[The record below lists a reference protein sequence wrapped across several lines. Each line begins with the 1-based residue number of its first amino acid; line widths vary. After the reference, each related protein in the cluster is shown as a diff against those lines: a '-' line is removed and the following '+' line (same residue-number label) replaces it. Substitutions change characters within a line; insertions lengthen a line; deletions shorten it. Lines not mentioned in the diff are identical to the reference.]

1 MLAVCIDKR
10 HFLKDG
16 EHFFFLA
23 DTVWSIFT
31 NASMSDW
38 IRYLDY
44 RKKQGFNTLQINV
57 LPQWDRSKKMH
68 TRHPFPIDEQGYYD
82 VNQPDFDYFEN
93 AREMLDEA
101 HRRNFE
107 IALVLVWCSYVPGS
121 WADTLQRT
129 VILRKDDISR
139 YVSLVHQWFSSVSPI
154 YIISGDTGFE
164 SDDVIDYYEIALDTI
179 KTLSPESLTTLHI
192 RGRLSEIPSRL
203 KESEKIDFWFY
214 QSGHNAQHPEMA
226 YTLAQ
231 AFFND
236 YPEKPIINSE
246 PCYEMMGY
254 SRGQY
259 GRFDRVDV
267 RKAAWQSVLSG
278 ANAGIT
284 YGAHG
289 LWSWHTRD
297 SVYGTTM
304 GEGFLPPYQ
313 WDEALYFPGADD
325 YAWLKNFITHHH
337 LWYLEPYTGLCNTP
351 EPIRAARQKDAIFIY
366 VPYNVELSIKCE
378 SSFTQATI
386 VELESK
392 KNADMPL
399 VRKEGDAVIPM
410 TSFTGDCLYILHNGS
425 FVL

>member
-1 MLAVCIDKR
+1 MLAISTDKR

-23 DTVWSIFT
+23 DTVWSVFT
-31 NASMSDW
+31 NASMPDW
-38 IRYLDY
+38 ITYLEH

-57 LPQWDRSKKMH
+57 LPQWDRSKKTH
-68 TRHPFPIDEQGYYD
+68 TPHPFPIDEQGYYD
-82 VNQPDFDYFEN
+82 ISQPNHGYFDN
-93 AREMLDEA
+93 ARQMLMEA
-101 HRRNFE
+101 HNRGFE
-107 IALVLVWCSYVPGS
+107 VALVLIWCSYVPGS
-121 WADTLQRT
+121 WANKLQRT
-129 VILRKDDISR
+129 VMLRKNDIHR
-139 YVSLVHQWFSSVSPI
+139 YVALVHQWFSTVSPL

-164 SDDVIDYYEIALDTI
+164 SDDIIDYYTIALDTI
-179 KTLSPESLTTLHI
+179 KTLSPQSLTTLHI

-203 KESEKIDFWFY
+203 KESDKIDFWFY

-231 AFFND
+231 TFFNE

-259 GRFDRVDV
+259 GRFDRTAV

-278 ANAGIT
+278 ASAGIT

-304 GEGFLPPYQ
+304 GEGFLPPYY
-313 WDEALYFPGADD
+313 WDEALDFPGADD
-325 YAWLKNFITHHH
+325 YAWLKNLMTRHQ
-337 LWYLEPYTGLCNTP
+337 LWNLQPYAGLRDCP
-351 EPIRAARQKDAIFIY
+351 EPIRAARHGEHILIY
-366 VPYNVELSIKCE
+366 VPYNIQLTLE
-378 SSFTQATI
+378 SEPSLKQATI
-386 VELESK
+386 VELESQK
-392 KNADMPL
+392 TTSFPL
-399 VRKEGDAVIPM
+399 TRKGNDVVIPM
-410 TSFTGDCLYILHNGS
+410 TSFTGDCLYILHDGS
-425 FVL
+425 FTL